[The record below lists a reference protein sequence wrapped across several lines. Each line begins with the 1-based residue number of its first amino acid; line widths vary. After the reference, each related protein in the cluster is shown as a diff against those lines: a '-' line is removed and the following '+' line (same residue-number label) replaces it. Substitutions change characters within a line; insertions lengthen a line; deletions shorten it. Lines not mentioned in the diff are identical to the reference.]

1 MRSLSNEEKK
11 REDLSIMIEDIKKQL
26 HIVNGAA
33 IKPENFS
40 LKKYDDIEEIHTM
53 VMKKTNF
60 SVSELDAIVS
70 ELGTM
75 RDKDPE

>member
-1 MRSLSNEEKK
+1 LSTNEKNRESLAV
-11 REDLSIMIEDIKKQL
+11 MIEDIKMKL

-33 IKPENFS
+33 IKPEHFS
-40 LKKYDDIEEIHTM
+40 FEKYDEIEEVHAM

-75 RDKDPE
+75 RDQKESE